1 MHQVWP
7 CADWTSV
14 QWVRV
19 LQLVIGPFS
28 EVEFVIPHKRR
39 RFVILLG
46 CSISANFFIDVLLEQ
61 KVCEYLPVDRLSSFS
76 QVKSY
81 FAH

>member
-1 MHQVWP
+1 M
-7 CADWTSV
+7 
-14 QWVRV
+14 
-19 LQLVIGPFS
+19 IGPFS
-28 EVEFVIPHKRR
+28 EVEFVIPPKRR

-46 CSISANFFIDVLLEQ
+46 CRIIANFFIDVLLKQ
-61 KVCEYLPVDRLSSFS
+61 KVREYLHVDKLSSFS